1 MPETHRLLSINAD
14 LVRRILV
21 QAIRH
26 TGEAIRGAERG
37 RWVVNLS
44 GGLDSSLVAFLAAEA
59 VGPENVRALLLPY
72 HTSAASSREDAM
84 KVVEALGIDYRV
96 YDITEAV
103 DGLSHAKAAWEGEA
117 PAEPKDTGAA
127 RRARGNVMARMRMI
141 FGYEECERWDALM
154 LGTSNKTE
162 ALLGYT
168 TIWGDSA
175 SALNLIG
182 DLYKTQVRQLA
193 RSIGVPQV
201 ILDKAPSADLEPN
214 QTDESDIGF
223 SYYAVDHVLVRF
235 VDHAMLP
242 QDILAD
248 LTATQGDLGIDWAA
262 CVKRLCGVCDVSA
275 MRPGLVDIM
284 EYKRRLTPIVPK
296 ISRATI
302 ETDYRP
308 PKQWGR

>member
-1 MPETHRLLSINAD
+1 MLNINPE
-14 LVRRILV
+14 LVNRILV
-21 QAIRH
+21 NAIRQ
-26 TGEAIRGAERG
+26 TAEAITGNVHN

-59 VGPENVRALLLPY
+59 VGPENVRALLLPFR
-72 HTSAASSREDAM
+72 TSAQASRDDAM
-84 KVVEALGIDYRV
+84 QVVEALGIDYRV
-96 YDITEAV
+96 YDITAAV
-103 DGLSHAKAAWEGEA
+103 EGLYQAKGLDI
-117 PAEPKDTGAA
+117 DTVPG
-127 RRARGNVMARMRMI
+127 REKGNVMARARMI
-141 FGYEECERWDALM
+141 FGYDECERWKALL

-175 SALNLIG
+175 SALNLIT

-201 ILDKAPSADLEPN
+201 ILEKAPSADLEPG

-223 SYYAVDHVLVRF
+223 SYYALDNVLVRF
-235 VDHAMLP
+235 VDHMMLP
-242 QDILAD
+242 AEIKSVLQQE
-248 LTATQGDLGIDWAA
+248 QGDLGIDWDA
-262 CVKRLCGVCDVSA
+262 CVDKICGIATDEV

-302 ETDYRP
+302 ELDYRP

>member
-1 MPETHRLLSINAD
+1 MRDPHNLLTINPEMVRNI
-14 LVRRILV
+14 LVRS
-21 QAIRH
+21 IRH
-26 TGEAIRGAERG
+26 TGEAITGNAHS

-44 GGLDSSLVAFLAAEA
+44 GGLDSAITAFLAAEA

-72 HTSAASSREDAM
+72 HKSVPASREDAM
-84 KVVEALGIDYRV
+84 CVVEALGIDYRV
-96 YDITEAV
+96 MDITAAV
-103 DGLSHAKAAWEGEA
+103 HGLYAAKELDVDAVS
-117 PAEPKDTGAA
+117 P
-127 RRARGNVMARMRMI
+127 RAKGNVMARMRMI
-141 FGYEECERWDALM
+141 FGYDECERWGALM

-175 SALNLIG
+175 SALNLIA

-193 RSIGVPQV
+193 RAIGVPDV
-201 ILDKAPSADLEPN
+201 ILEKAPSADLELN
-214 QTDESDIGF
+214 QTDESDLGF
-223 SYYAVDHVLVRF
+223 SYYALDNVLVRF
-235 VDHAMLP
+235 VDHFMLP
-242 QDILAD
+242 EEIKAELNAE
-248 LTATQGDLGIDWAA
+248 QGDLDVNWNA
-262 CVKRLCGVCDVSA
+262 CVDKVCGTVTEDL
-275 MRPGLVDIM
+275 MKPGLVDIM

>member
-1 MPETHRLLSINAD
+1 MPKSNILNINPE
-14 LVRRILV
+14 LVRQILV
-21 QAIRH
+21 NAIRH
-26 TGEAIRGAERG
+26 TGESITGNARG

-44 GGLDSSLVAFLAAEA
+44 GGLDSAIVAFLAAEA
-59 VGPENVRALLLPY
+59 VGAENVRALLLPY
-72 HTSAASSREDAM
+72 RTSVAASRDDAM
-84 KVVEALGIDYRV
+84 RVVEALGIDYHV
-96 YDITEAV
+96 NEITAAV
-103 DGLSHAKAAWEGEA
+103 DGLYIAKGLDI
-117 PAEPKDTGAA
+117 AEQSA
-127 RRARGNVMARMRMI
+127 RARGNVMARTRMI
-141 FGYEECERWDALM
+141 FGYEECERWGGLM
-154 LGTSNKTE
+154 IGTSNKTE

-175 SALNLIG
+175 SALNLIA

-193 RSIGVPQV
+193 RSIGVPEV
-201 ILDKAPSADLEPN
+201 ILEKAPSADLEAN

-223 SYYAVDHVLVRF
+223 SYYAVDNVLVRF
-235 VDHAMLP
+235 VEHLMTPEEIVTELE
-242 QDILAD
+242 
-248 LTATQGDLGIDWAA
+248 ATQGDRGIDWRG
-262 CVKRLCGVCDVSA
+262 CVAKLCGECTPEQ

>member
-1 MPETHRLLSINAD
+1 MHKDPRDLLNINPD
-14 LVRRILV
+14 MVQRILV
-21 QAIRH
+21 NAIRH
-26 TGEAIRGAERG
+26 TGEAIRGQAVG
-37 RWVVNLS
+37 PWVVNLS
-44 GGLDSSLVAFLAAEA
+44 GGLDSAIAAFLAAEA

-72 HTSAASSREDAM
+72 RTSVPASREDAM
-84 KVVEALGIDYRV
+84 RVVEALGIDFRV
-96 YDITEAV
+96 MEITAAVEGLYGAKGMDVDEA
-103 DGLSHAKAAWEGEA
+103 S
-117 PAEPKDTGAA
+117 P
-127 RRARGNVMARMRMI
+127 RARGNVMARLRMI
-141 FGYEECERWDALM
+141 FGYEECERWGALL

-162 ALLGYT
+162 SLLGYT

-175 SALNLIG
+175 SALNLIA

-223 SYYAVDHVLVRF
+223 SYYALDNVLVRF
-235 VDHAMLP
+235 VDQMMLP
-242 QDILAD
+242 DEIK
-248 LTATQGDLGIDWAA
+248 TQLWLEQGELGIDWNA
-262 CVKRLCGVCDVSA
+262 CVDRLCGVSTLES

-302 ETDYRP
+302 ETDFRP